1 MKAWQPAGRQ
11 LHDAALLRRGFALRQ
26 EVCDEMLRRREE
38 VEPFISG
45 VFDAYVSNMALE
57 GIWGG
62 LFLHRL
68 PLAYAA
74 CTWSVTS

>member
-1 MKAWQPAGRQ
+1 
-11 LHDAALLRRGFALRQ
+11 
-26 EVCDEMLRRREE
+26 MLRRREE

-62 LFLHRL
+62 VLLRHLHCCDVQLAFIHWPAAGTCMFCLAAMHSVSKRL
-68 PLAYAA
+68 LG
-74 CTWSVTS
+74 